1 VSGQLRRDP
10 RREHYAPLSWYLRC
24 LLSGRAVPPVGSG
37 SRADDHRRRWS
48 IYGLTFWELIGG
60 KPSHW

>member
-1 VSGQLRRDP
+1 MTLLALRKS
-10 RREHYAPLSWYLRC
+10 LQ
-24 LLSGRAVPPVGSG
+24 LSGPKNRAVPPVGSG

-60 KPSHW
+60 KPSH